1 MKRVLANLWWAL
13 LALAGAWAYATL
25 ALHRGEPLSSA
36 YILIA
41 ALCSYAIGY
50 RFYSKWL
57 AASVLAL
64 DDRRATPCEV
74 HDDGKDFV
82 KTNKWIVFGQHFA
95 AISGPGPLVGP
106 VLAAQF
112 GYLPGTLWILIG
124 VTLGGAV
131 QDFVVLFAS
140 LRRDGKSLGQMVKEE
155 LNTTAGY
162 LALFAILAIIII
174 LLAVLALVVVKALAE
189 SPWGL
194 FTVGATI
201 PIAMFMGCYLR
212 FGRVGKVRE
221 ASVIGAVCLLLA
233 VWGGKLI
240 HESPELGKMLGLH
253 DITLAW
259 AIILYG
265 LAASVLP
272 VWLLLAPRG
281 YLSTFMKLGTIF
293 ALAFGIFI
301 VLPDLKMP
309 AVSRFVDGTGL
320 VIAGKVFP
328 FCFITIACGAI
339 SGFHTLISSGTTPK
353 MLTRESYARPV
364 GYGAMCLESLVAIMA
379 LIAACTMDSGVYFGM
394 NVPSSGADSAAR
406 AASITQR
413 LQTTGSDLVVSA
425 DAMDRLAAEV
435 KEKTLFSRTGGA
447 ATLAAGMANIFSN
460 VTRGR
465 WLDLWYHFAIMFE
478 ALFILTTI
486 DAGTRVGRYLLQDA
500 MGALWKPL
508 GETKN
513 TGANVL
519 ASVLLVSG
527 WGYFLVQGVRDPLG
541 GVNSLWPLFG
551 IANQM
556 LAAIGLCLG
565 TTIILKMTLQPEP
578 TNESRVQRPLTPS
591 LSPSDGERVPFR
603 AGEGSS
609 AGPPSGSLS
618 PKSKV
623 GRPALAL
630 ITLIPLAWLLAV
642 TVTAGVQKIWNQDP
656 RIGFLAQAKVLGE
669 KKASLEQAVSEAKMA
684 GRPEAIEQAEK
695 ALRTNEVLR
704 FNNRLDAAVA
714 AGFLL
719 LVVAIVLLSVREWVL
734 LLTRRKPAVLCET
747 EPVWLPE
754 YAVAE
759 ARPLHLAGV
768 ATVAFALAKELSG
781 EAEMERARDAA
792 ILCECDHGH
801 SALPAEMKAAQPR
814 QANAR
819 IYIEVAEKR
828 FKGVK
833 QCC

>member
-1 MKRVLANLWWAL
+1 MKKAMANLLWFVVAV
-13 LALAGAWAYATL
+13 AGAWAYATL
-25 ALHRGEPLSSA
+25 AFHRGEPLNSA
-36 YILIA
+36 FILVA

-57 AASVLAL
+57 AARVLML

-74 HDDGKDFV
+74 HDDGRDFV

-95 AISGPGPLVGP
+95 AIAGPGPLVGP

-155 LNTTAGY
+155 LNSTAGF

-174 LLAVLALVVVKALAE
+174 LLAVLALIVVKALAG

-212 FGRVGKVRE
+212 YGRVGKVRE
-221 ASVIGAVCLLLA
+221 ASVIGVACLLLA

-240 HESPELGKMLGLH
+240 HESPELGRLFGLS
-253 DITLAW
+253 DISLAW

-281 YLSTFMKLGTIF
+281 YLSTFVKLGTIF
-293 ALAFGIFI
+293 ALAGGIFV
-301 VLPDLKMP
+301 VLPNLKMP
-309 AVSRFVDGTGL
+309 AITRFVDGSGL

-339 SGFHTLISSGTTPK
+339 SGFHTLIASGTTSK
-353 MLTRESYARPV
+353 MLTRESYTRPV

-379 LIAACTMDSGVYFGM
+379 LIAACTMDPGVYFGM
-394 NVPSSGADSAAR
+394 NVPSDGADSVAR
-406 AASITQR
+406 AAGVTRR
-413 LQTTGSDLVVSA
+413 LQAAGSDLVVSA

-447 ATLAAGMANIFSN
+447 ATLAAGMASIFSN

-486 DAGTRVGRYLLQDA
+486 DAGTRAGRYVLQDVL
-500 MGALWKPL
+500 GNLWKPL

-519 ASVLLVSG
+519 ASVLLVGG
-527 WGYFLVQGVRDPLG
+527 WGYFLIQGVRDPLG

-565 TTIILKMTLQPEP
+565 TTIILKMALQPKSE
-578 TNESRVQRPLTPS
+578 VQ
-591 LSPSDGERVPFR
+591 
-603 AGEGSS
+603 
-609 AGPPSGSLS
+609 S

-623 GRPALAL
+623 RGPALAL
-630 ITLIPLAWLLAV
+630 ITLVPLVWLLAV
-642 TVTAGVQKIWNQDP
+642 TVTAGVQKIWNADP
-656 RIGFLAQAKVLGE
+656 RIGFLAQANALSAKMP
-669 KKASLEQAVSEAKMA
+669 SLESALAAANTA
-684 GRPEAIEQAEK
+684 GDAAAIEQAQK
-695 ALRTNEVLR
+695 VLQTNGVLR

-714 AGFLL
+714 GGFLL
-719 LVVAIVLLSVREWVL
+719 LVAAIVLLSVREWIL
-734 LLTRRKPAVLCET
+734 LLARRKPAVLRET
-747 EPVWLPE
+747 EPVWLPDC
-754 YAVAE
+754 AVAE
-759 ARPLHLAGV
+759 SKPLHVAGV
-768 ATVAFALAKELSG
+768 AALTFALAKELSG
-781 EAEMERARDAA
+781 EAEMDRARQGAT
-792 ILCECDHGH
+792 LCECEH
-801 SALPAEMKAAQPR
+801 SKVGCPTAMNASQAR
-814 QANAR
+814 QANVRA
-819 IYIEVAEKR
+819 YVEVAEKR

-833 QCC
+833 NCC

>member
-1 MKRVLANLWWAL
+1 MKKVVGNVWWVLVAV
-13 LALAGAWAYATL
+13 AGAYAYATL
-25 ALHRGEPLSSA
+25 ASHRSEALNSV

-41 ALCSYAIGY
+41 ALCSYTIGY

-57 AASVLAL
+57 AARVLML
-64 DDRRATPCEV
+64 NDRRATPCEV

-112 GYLPGTLWILIG
+112 GYLPGALWILIG
-124 VTLGGAV
+124 VVLGGAV

-162 LALFAILAIIII
+162 IALFAILAIIII

-221 ASVIGAVCLLLA
+221 ASIIGVACLLLA

-240 HESPELGKMLGLH
+240 HESPDLSRVFGMR
-253 DITLAW
+253 DIALAW

-309 AVSRFVDGTGL
+309 AISRFVDGSGL
-320 VIAGKVFP
+320 IIAGKVFP

-379 LIAACTMDSGVYFGM
+379 LIAACTMDPGVYFGM
-394 NVPSSGADSAAR
+394 NVPSSGADSATK

-413 LQTTGSDLVVSA
+413 LEASGSDLVVRA
-425 DAMDRLAAEV
+425 GAMDQMAAQV
-435 KEKTLFSRTGGA
+435 NEKTLFNRTGGA
-447 ATLAAGMANIFSN
+447 ATLAAGMASIFAK
-460 VTRGR
+460 VTQGR
-465 WLDLWYHFAIMFE
+465 WVDLWYHFAIMFE

-486 DAGTRVGRYLLQDA
+486 DAGTRVGRYLLQDVL
-500 MGALWKPL
+500 GSVWQPL
-508 GETKN
+508 GETKK

-519 ASVLLVSG
+519 ASVLLVAG
-527 WGYFLVQGVRDPLG
+527 WGYFLIQGVRDPLG

-565 TTIILKMTLQPEP
+565 TTIILKMTLRPEANGEGRRETIP
-578 TNESRVQRPLTPS
+578 GRDAFHGIPGRPEN
-591 LSPSDGERVPFR
+591 GEAVERVPT
-603 AGEGSS
+603 A
-609 AGPPSGSLS
+609 AGPRSFERG
-618 PKSKV
+618 
-623 GRPALAL
+623 GRPAVAL

-642 TVTAGVQKIWNQDP
+642 TVTAGVQKIGHPDP
-656 RIGFLAQAKVLGE
+656 RIGFLAQAKVLSQE
-669 KKASLEQAVSEAKMA
+669 WPSLDRAVTAARAAGDAAAIRQAA
-684 GRPEAIEQAEK
+684 Q
-695 ALRTNEVLR
+695 ALRKNEVLR
-704 FNNRLDAAVA
+704 FNNQLDAAVA
-714 AGFLL
+714 AGFL
-719 LVVAIVLLSVREWVL
+719 VMVSAIVLLSAREWML
-734 LLTRRKPAVLCET
+734 LLGRLKPAVLCET
-747 EPVWLPE
+747 EPIWLPD

-759 ARPLHLAGV
+759 ARRPVHLAGL
-768 ATVAFALAKELSG
+768 AALAFALTKELSG
-781 EAEMERARDAA
+781 EAEMQRAREVATLSECGHEGQYPAA
-792 ILCECDHGH
+792 ELHGKH
-801 SALPAEMKAAQPR
+801 SR
-814 QANAR
+814 NAGAR
-819 IYIEVAEKR
+819 AYLEVAEKR
-828 FKGVK
+828 FKSIK
-833 QCC
+833 HCC